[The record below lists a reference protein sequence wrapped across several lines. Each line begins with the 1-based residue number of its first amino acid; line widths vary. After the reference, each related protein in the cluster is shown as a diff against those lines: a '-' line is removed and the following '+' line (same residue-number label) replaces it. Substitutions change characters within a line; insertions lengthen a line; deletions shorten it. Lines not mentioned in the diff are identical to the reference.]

1 MERFKKEITVNNEPR
16 VFEFS
21 KMKNMN
27 GVKFYN
33 NWTHGVW
40 GNDQAYKEVVFKLDQ
55 VEQELDTLLASPGRR
70 ASLRAASA
78 SSAGQ
83 EPKDRSEP
91 PSEAQSGR

>member
-1 MERFKKEITVNNEPR
+1 MTTLGWKPIGDPVVRLRNAIDECEAA
-16 VFEFS
+16 
-21 KMKNMN
+21 
-27 GVKFYN
+27 
-33 NWTHGVW
+33 W

-83 EPKDRSEP
+83 EPTDRREP